1 MKAWLRI
8 AAVVAAILLPLSS
21 QCERTKNIL
30 VLYRENPRLPG
41 NIVAT
46 KAIQETIGQ
55 NLQYQVFDEYI
66 EETRLETDFQ
76 TLAER
81 IQQKYAGQ
89 PIDLIM
95 TVGPRPFTFMRQYG
109 EKLFP
114 SVPIVFSEVDL
125 RFYPATLPPNTTG
138 VSSSFDLSGTV
149 DLILRLQPDTREI
162 VYIGGA
168 SPAELM
174 LREEAER
181 EFRPY
186 ADRLSFAYLNDLP
199 LTTLLDRVSQ
209 VSNYSVLLYT
219 NFLRDASGHS
229 YLTASVCPSIV
240 ASSNVPV
247 YAIFDT
253 FMGCGVVGGSLSQVE
268 ASAQQAAE
276 LALRILHGENIARLP
291 VEPGPPNRVFVDWR
305 QLQKWEIPEH
315 RLPPGAVVM
324 YRDPSLWDTHKRA
337 ILAAAAVVL
346 LQSALIVLLVVQVQ
360 RRKRSERNVRQ
371 LTRRVINANEDERR
385 RIARELHDDIGQRL
399 SLAVV
404 QLDLFRGQAAAET
417 LKNRTDLDSSIENLS
432 SLVSDVHNLS
442 HRLHSSKLEH
452 IGLPAAIR
460 DLCQQIAQ
468 SYGLQIDFQR
478 DGARDRFA
486 HDISLCFYRVAQEA
500 LNNVVKH
507 SESSS
512 AQLTL
517 SERPGILRMQ
527 VQDSGV
533 GFKVASAAAGLGF
546 SAMQERLRSIG
557 GKLSVESEPGNG
569 AVLIAEAPVPGLPDF
584 QAR

>member
-1 MKAWLRI
+1 MKAWLRM

-21 QCERTKNIL
+21 LCQRTKNIL

-55 NLQYQVFDEYI
+55 NLQYQIFDEYI

-81 IQQKYAGQ
+81 IHQKYAGQ
-89 PIDLIM
+89 PLDLVM

-149 DLILRLQPDTREI
+149 DLILRLQPDTRE
-162 VYIGGA
+162 VFYVGGA

-174 LREEAER
+174 LRDEAER
-181 EFRPY
+181 EFKPY
-186 ADRLSFAYLNDLP
+186 AGRLSFTYLNDLP
-199 LTTLLDRVSQ
+199 FTTLLDRIGQ
-209 VSNYSVLLYT
+209 VSNHSVVLYT

-229 YLTASVCPSIV
+229 YLTSSVCPSIV
-240 ASSNVPV
+240 ASSNVAV

-253 FMGCGVVGGSLSQVE
+253 FMGCGIVGGRLSQVE
-268 ASAQQAAE
+268 ASAQQAAK
-276 LALRILHGENIARLP
+276 LALRILHGENIAHLP
-291 VEPGPPNRVFVDWR
+291 VEPAPPNRVSVDWR
-305 QLQKWEIPEH
+305 QLQRWDIPEK
-315 RLPPGAVVM
+315 RLPAGAVVM
-324 YRDPSLWDTHKRA
+324 YREPSLWDTHKRA

-346 LQSALIVLLVVQVQ
+346 LQSALIVLLVVQVR
-360 RRKRSERNVRQ
+360 RRKRSEQNVRQ

-404 QLDLFRGQAAAET
+404 QLDLFRSQVVGDAV
-417 LKNRTDLDSSIENLS
+417 KNRSDLDSSIQDLN
-432 SLVSDVHNLS
+432 SLVSDVHDLT
-442 HRLHSSKLEH
+442 HRLHSAQLEH
-452 IGLPAAIR
+452 ISLAAAIR
-460 DLCQQIAQ
+460 DLCQQLSH
-468 SYGLQIDFQR
+468 SYGLAIDFEGDATPGPIAQ
-478 DGARDRFA
+478 DV
-486 HDISLCFYRVAQEA
+486 SLCFYRVAQEA

-507 SESSS
+507 SQSNS
-512 AQLTL
+512 AQITL
-517 SERPGILRMQ
+517 SERPGVLRMQ

-533 GFKVASAAAGLGF
+533 GFKVADAAAGLGF
-546 SAMQERLRSIG
+546 SAMQERLGSIG
-557 GKLSVESEPGNG
+557 GKLSVESEPGRG
-569 AVLIAEAPVPGLPDF
+569 ALVIAEAPIPLPLIS
-584 QAR
+584 

>member
-1 MKAWLRI
+1 MKAWLRM
-8 AAVVAAILLPLSS
+8 AAIVAAILLPLSS

-55 NLQYQVFDEYI
+55 NLQYQIFDEYI

-95 TVGPRPFTFMRQYG
+95 TVGPRPFTFIRQYG
-109 EKLFP
+109 ERLFP
-114 SVPIVFSEVDL
+114 SVPTVFSEVDL

-149 DLILRLQPDTREI
+149 DLILQLQPDTRDI
-162 VYIGGA
+162 FYVGGA

-174 LREEAER
+174 LREEAQR
-181 EFRPY
+181 EFKPY
-186 ADRLSFAYLNDLP
+186 AGRLSFTYLNDLP
-199 LTTLLDRVSQ
+199 LPTLLDRIGQ
-209 VSNYSVLLYT
+209 VSNHSVVLYT
-219 NFLRDASGHS
+219 NFLRDASGHT

-268 ASAQQAAE
+268 ASAQQAAK

-305 QLQKWEIPEH
+305 QLQKWEISEH

-337 ILAAAAVVL
+337 IVAAAAVVL
-346 LQSALIVLLVVQVQ
+346 LQSALIVLLVAQVQ
-360 RRKRSERNVRQ
+360 RRKRSEKNVRK
-371 LTRRVINANEDERR
+371 LTRRAINANEEERR

-404 QLDLFRGQAAAET
+404 QLDLFRGQVAAET

-460 DLCQQIAQ
+460 DLCQQISQ

-478 DGARDRFA
+478 DGARDRFT

-507 SESSS
+507 SESNS

-533 GFKVASAAAGLGF
+533 GFKVATAATGLGF
-546 SAMQERLRSIG
+546 SAMQERLGSIG
-557 GKLSVESEPGNG
+557 GKLSVESEPGRG
-569 AVLIAEAPVPGLPDF
+569 ALLIAEAPVPALPDF
-584 QAR
+584 LAR

>member
-1 MKAWLRI
+1 M
-8 AAVVAAILLPLSS
+8 AAIVTAILLPLSS
-21 QCERTKNIL
+21 LCQRTKNIL

-55 NLQYQVFDEYI
+55 NLQYQIFDEYI
-66 EETRLETDFQ
+66 EETRLETDFE

-89 PIDLIM
+89 PIDLVM

-109 EKLFP
+109 ERLFP

-149 DLILRLQPDTREI
+149 DLILRLQPETREI

-174 LREEAER
+174 LRDEAER
-181 EFRPY
+181 EFKPY
-186 ADRLSFAYLNDLP
+186 ADRLSFTYLNDLP
-199 LTTLLDRVSQ
+199 LPTLLDRISQ

-253 FMGCGVVGGSLSQVE
+253 FMGCGIVGGSLSQVE
-268 ASAQQAAE
+268 AAAQQAAK
-276 LALRILHGENIARLP
+276 LALRILHGENIAHLP
-291 VEPGPPNRVFVDWR
+291 IESGPPNRVFVDWR
-305 QLQKWEIPEH
+305 QLQKWEIPES
-315 RLPPGAVVM
+315 RLPVGAVVT
-324 YRDPSLWDTHKRA
+324 YREPSLWDMHKRA
-337 ILAAAAVVL
+337 IVAAAAVVL
-346 LQSALIVLLVVQVQ
+346 LQSALILLLVVQVR
-360 RRKRSERNVRQ
+360 RRKHSEQNVRQ
-371 LTRRVINANEDERR
+371 LTRRVIDANEDERR

-404 QLDLFRGQAAAET
+404 QLDLFRGQVAGEG
-417 LKNRTDLDSSIENLS
+417 LKNHTDLDSSIENLS

-452 IGLPAAIR
+452 MGLTAAIR
-460 DLCQQIAQ
+460 DLCQQISQ
-468 SYGLQIDFQR
+468 SYGLEIDFQE
-478 DGARDRFA
+478 DGPRNHFA

-507 SESSS
+507 SESDR
-512 AQLTL
+512 AHLTL
-517 SERPGILRMQ
+517 SEMPGTLRMQ

-546 SAMQERLRSIG
+546 SAMQERLASIG
-557 GKLSVESEPGNG
+557 GKLSIESEPGRG
-569 AVLIAEAPVPGLPDF
+569 ALVIAEAPIPLAPIS
-584 QAR
+584 

>member
-1 MKAWLRI
+1 MKAWLRMAAI
-8 AAVVAAILLPLSS
+8 VAAVLLPLSS

-95 TVGPRPFTFMRQYG
+95 TVGPRPFTFIRQYG
-109 EKLFP
+109 ERLFP
-114 SVPIVFSEVDL
+114 SVPTVFSEVDL

-149 DLILRLQPDTREI
+149 DLILQLQPDTRDI
-162 VYIGGA
+162 FYVGGA

-174 LREEAER
+174 LREEAQR
-181 EFRPY
+181 EFKPY
-186 ADRLSFAYLNDLP
+186 AGRLSFTYLNDLP
-199 LTTLLDRVSQ
+199 LPTLLDRIGQ
-209 VSNYSVLLYT
+209 VSNHSVVLYS
-219 NFLRDASGHS
+219 NFLRDASGHT

-268 ASAQQAAE
+268 ASAQQAAK

-305 QLQKWEIPEH
+305 QLQKWEISEH

-324 YRDPSLWDTHKRA
+324 YRDPSLGIPTSGPSWPRPRSFYSNRLSSSSWWRRCSGANARKKTSESLPDELSTLMRRKGG
-337 ILAAAAVVL
+337 VL
-346 LQSALIVLLVVQVQ
+346 LANCMTTSASGCLSPWCSLICFAVKLLP
-360 RRKRSERNVRQ
+360 
-371 LTRRVINANEDERR
+371 
-385 RIARELHDDIGQRL
+385 RL
-399 SLAVV
+399 
-404 QLDLFRGQAAAET
+404 
-417 LKNRTDLDSSIENLS
+417 
-432 SLVSDVHNLS
+432 
-442 HRLHSSKLEH
+442 
-452 IGLPAAIR
+452 
-460 DLCQQIAQ
+460 
-468 SYGLQIDFQR
+468 
-478 DGARDRFA
+478 
-486 HDISLCFYRVAQEA
+486 
-500 LNNVVKH
+500 
-507 SESSS
+507 
-512 AQLTL
+512 
-517 SERPGILRMQ
+517 
-527 VQDSGV
+527 
-533 GFKVASAAAGLGF
+533 
-546 SAMQERLRSIG
+546 
-557 GKLSVESEPGNG
+557 
-569 AVLIAEAPVPGLPDF
+569 
-584 QAR
+584 

>member
-1 MKAWLRI
+1 MKSWLRV
-8 AAVVAAILLPLSS
+8 AAVVAAILLPSS
-21 QCERTKNIL
+21 SLCQRTKNIL

-41 NIVAT
+41 NIVAS
-46 KAIQETIGQ
+46 KAIQDTIGQ
-55 NLQYQVFDEYI
+55 NLQYQIFDEYI
-66 EETRLETDFQ
+66 EETRLETDFE

-89 PIDLIM
+89 PIDLVM

-114 SVPIVFSEVDL
+114 TVPIVFSEVDL

-162 VYIGGA
+162 FYIGGA

-174 LREEAER
+174 LRDEAKR
-181 EFRPY
+181 EFTAY
-186 ADRLSFAYLNDLP
+186 ADRLTFTYLNDLP
-199 LTTLLDRVSQ
+199 LTALLDRVGQ
-209 VSNYSVLLYT
+209 ASNHSVLLYT

-229 YLTASVCPSIV
+229 YLTASICPSVV

-253 FMGCGVVGGSLSQVE
+253 FMGCGIVGGRLSQVE
-268 ASAQQAAE
+268 ASAQQAAK
-276 LALRILHGENIARLP
+276 LALRILHGTNILQVP

-305 QLQKWEIPEH
+305 QLQKWNIPEN
-315 RLPPGAVVM
+315 RLPPGAVVL
-324 YRDPSLWDTHKRA
+324 YREPSLWDTHKWA
-337 ILAAAAVVL
+337 ILAAAALVL
-346 LQSALIVLLVVQVQ
+346 LESALIVLLVVQVR
-360 RRKRSERNVRQ
+360 RRKRSEQNVRQ
-371 LTRRVINANEDERR
+371 LTRRVIHANEDERR

-404 QLDLFRGQAAAET
+404 QLDLFRGQVEAQG
-417 LKNRTDLDSSIENLS
+417 LRNRTDLDNSIENLG
-432 SLVSDVHNLS
+432 SLASDVHNLS

-452 IGLPAAIR
+452 IGLTAAIR
-460 DLCQQIAQ
+460 DLCQQISQ
-468 SYGLQIDFQR
+468 SYGLEIDFR
-478 DGARDRFA
+478 GDGTQDRFT

-507 SESSS
+507 SGSNR
-512 AQLTL
+512 AQLSL
-517 SERPGILRMQ
+517 SERPGFLQME

-533 GFKVASAAAGLGF
+533 GFKVGNAMAGLGF
-546 SAMQERLRSIG
+546 STMQERLGSIG
-557 GKLSVESEPGNG
+557 GKLSVESEPGRG
-569 AVLIAEAPVPGLPDF
+569 AVLIAEAPIPLP
-584 QAR
+584 RNH

>member
-1 MKAWLRI
+1 MKARLR
-8 AAVVAAILLPLSS
+8 VAAIVVVILLPLSS
-21 QCERTKNIL
+21 LCQRTKNIL

-41 NIVAT
+41 NMVAT

-55 NLQYQVFDEYI
+55 NLQYQIFDEYI

-76 TLAER
+76 TLEER
-81 IQQKYAGQ
+81 IQRKYAGQ
-89 PIDLIM
+89 PIDLVM

-125 RFYPATLPPNTTG
+125 RFYPAALPPNTTG

-149 DLILRLQPDTREI
+149 DLILKLQPQTREI
-162 VYIGGA
+162 FYIGGA

-174 LREEAER
+174 LRDEAER
-181 EFRPY
+181 EFKPY
-186 ADRLSFAYLNDLP
+186 ADRLSFTYLNDLP
-199 LTTLLDRVSQ
+199 LSTLLDRVSQ

-229 YLTASVCPSIV
+229 YLTASVCPLIV

-253 FMGCGVVGGSLSQVE
+253 FMGCGTVGGSLSQVE
-268 ASAQQAAE
+268 ASAQQAAK
-276 LALRILHGENIARLP
+276 LALRILHGENIAHLP
-291 VEPGPPNRVFVDWR
+291 VESGPPNRVFVDWR
-305 QLQKWEIPEH
+305 QMQRWEIPENS
-315 RLPPGAVVM
+315 LPAGAVVM
-324 YRDPSLWDTHKRA
+324 YREPSLWDTHKRA

-346 LQSALIVLLVVQVQ
+346 LQSALIVLLVVQVR
-360 RRKRSERNVRQ
+360 RRKRSEQNVRQ
-371 LTRRVINANEDERR
+371 LTRRVINANEDESR

-404 QLDLFRGQAAAET
+404 QLDLFRGQLAAEAP
-417 LKNRTDLDSSIENLS
+417 KNRNDLDSSIENLG

-442 HRLHSSKLEH
+442 HRLHSSQLEH
-452 IGLPAAIR
+452 IGLTAAIR
-460 DLCQQIAQ
+460 DLCRQISQ
-468 SYGLQIDFQR
+468 SYGLEIDFQG
-478 DGARDRFA
+478 DGARDRFTR
-486 HDISLCFYRVAQEA
+486 DISLCFYRVAQEA

-507 SESSS
+507 SESHR

-517 SERPGILRMQ
+517 SETPGILRMQ
-527 VQDSGV
+527 VQDSGI
-533 GFKVASAAAGLGF
+533 GFKVANVAAGLGF
-546 SAMQERLRSIG
+546 SAMQERMGSIG
-557 GKLSVESEPGNG
+557 GSLSVESEPGRG
-569 AVLIAEAPVPGLPDF
+569 ALVIAKAPIPLHPIS
-584 QAR
+584 

>member
-1 MKAWLRI
+1 MKAWFRV
-8 AAVVAAILLPLSS
+8 AAVIAAILLPLNSLC
-21 QCERTKNIL
+21 QRTKNIL

-41 NIVAT
+41 NVVAS
-46 KAIQETIGQ
+46 KAIQDTIGQ
-55 NLQYQVFDEYI
+55 NLQYQIFDEYI
-66 EETRLETDFQ
+66 EETRLETDFE

-81 IQQKYAGQ
+81 VQQKYAGQ
-89 PIDLIM
+89 PIDLVM
-95 TVGPRPFTFMRQYG
+95 TVGPRPFTFMRQYA

-162 VYIGGA
+162 LYIGGA
-168 SPAELM
+168 SPAELL
-174 LREEAER
+174 LRDEAKR

-186 ADRLSFAYLNDLP
+186 ASRLSFTYLNDLP
-199 LTTLLDRVSQ
+199 LTALLDRVGQ
-209 VSNYSVLLYT
+209 VSNHSVLLYS

-229 YLTASVCPSIV
+229 YLTASICPSVV

-253 FMGCGVVGGSLSQVE
+253 FMGCGIVGGSLSQVE
-268 ASAQQAAE
+268 ASAQQAAK
-276 LALRILHGENIARLP
+276 LALRILHGANILHLP

-305 QLQKWEIPEH
+305 QLQKWNIPEN
-315 RLPPGAVVM
+315 RLLPGAVVL
-324 YRDPSLWDTHKRA
+324 YREPSLWDTHRRV
-337 ILAAAAVVL
+337 ILAAAALVL
-346 LQSALIVLLVVQVQ
+346 LQSALIILLVVQVR
-360 RRKRSERNVRQ
+360 RRKRSEQNVRQ
-371 LTRRVINANEDERR
+371 LTRRVIHANEDERR

-404 QLDLFRGQAAAET
+404 QLDLFRGQVEAQE
-417 LKNRTDLDSSIENLS
+417 LKNRTDLDNSIENLG
-432 SLVSDVHNLS
+432 SLASDVHNLS

-452 IGLPAAIR
+452 IGLTAAIR
-460 DLCQQIAQ
+460 DLCQQISQ
-468 SYGLQIDFQR
+468 SYGLEIDFR
-478 DGARDRFA
+478 GDGAQDRFT

-507 SESSS
+507 SGSNR

-517 SERPGILRMQ
+517 SERPGILRME

-533 GFKVASAAAGLGF
+533 GFKVGNAVAGLGF
-546 SAMQERLRSIG
+546 STMQERLGSIG
-557 GKLSVESEPGNG
+557 GKLSVESEPGRG
-569 AVLIAEAPVPGLPDF
+569 ALLIAEAQIPAPRIP
-584 QAR
+584 

>member
-1 MKAWLRI
+1 M
-8 AAVVAAILLPLSS
+8 AAFVGAILLPLSS
-21 QCERTKNIL
+21 LCERTKNIL

-55 NLQYQVFDEYI
+55 NLQYQIFDEYI

-109 EKLFP
+109 QKLFP
-114 SVPIVFSEVDL
+114 SVPMVFSEVDL

-162 VYIGGA
+162 AYIGGA

-174 LREEAER
+174 LRDEAKR
-181 EFRPY
+181 EFKPY
-186 ADRLSFAYLNDLP
+186 ENKLFFTYLNDLP
-199 LTTLLDRVSQ
+199 LTTLLDRVGQ
-209 VSNYSVLLYT
+209 VSSHSVVLYT
-219 NFLRDASGHS
+219 NFLRDASGQS

-247 YAIFDT
+247 YVIFDT
-253 FMGCGVVGGSLSQVE
+253 FIGCGVVGGSLSQVE
-268 ASAQQAAE
+268 ASAQQAAK
-276 LALRILHGENIARLP
+276 LALRILHGENIAHLP
-291 VEPGPPNRVFVDWR
+291 VEPGPPNRVFIDWR
-305 QLQKWEIPEH
+305 QLQKWEIPENL
-315 RLPPGAVVM
+315 LPSGAVVM
-324 YRDPSLWDTHKRA
+324 YREPSLWDTHKRA

-346 LQSALIVLLVVQVQ
+346 LQSALIVLLVIQVR
-360 RRKRSERNVRQ
+360 RRKHSEQNVRQ
-371 LTRRVINANEDERR
+371 LTRRVINAHEEESRR
-385 RIARELHDDIGQRL
+385 LARELHDDIGQRL

-404 QLDLFRGQAAAET
+404 QLDLFRGQVAAEA
-417 LKNRTDLDSSIENLS
+417 LMNRTDLDSSIENLS

-452 IGLPAAIR
+452 VGLTAAIK
-460 DLCQQIAQ
+460 DLCQQISQ
-468 SYGLQIDFQR
+468 SYGLEIDFQG
-478 DGARDRFA
+478 DGVRARFT
-486 HDISLCFYRVAQEA
+486 HDISLCFYGSR
-500 LNNVVKH
+500 KRH
-507 SESSS
+507 
-512 AQLTL
+512 
-517 SERPGILRMQ
+517 
-527 VQDSGV
+527 
-533 GFKVASAAAGLGF
+533 
-546 SAMQERLRSIG
+546 
-557 GKLSVESEPGNG
+557 
-569 AVLIAEAPVPGLPDF
+569 
-584 QAR
+584 

>member
-1 MKAWLRI
+1 MKAWLRV
-8 AAVVAAILLPLSS
+8 AAIVAAILLPLSS
-21 QCERTKNIL
+21 QCQRTKNIL

-55 NLQYQVFDEYI
+55 NLQYQIFDEYI

-81 IQQKYAGQ
+81 IRQKYAGH

-95 TVGPRPFTFMRQYG
+95 TVGPRPFTFIRQYG

-138 VSSSFDLSGTV
+138 VNSSFDLSGTV

-162 VYIGGA
+162 FYIGGA

-174 LREEAER
+174 LRDEAKR
-181 EFRPY
+181 EFKPY
-186 ADRLSFAYLNDLP
+186 ADRLSFTYLNDLP
-199 LTTLLDRVSQ
+199 LVTLLDRASQ
-209 VSNYSVLLYT
+209 VSNHSVLLYT
-219 NFLRDASGHS
+219 NFLRDASGQS
-229 YLTASVCPSIV
+229 YLTSSVCPSIV
-240 ASSNVPV
+240 ASSHVPV

-268 ASAQQAAE
+268 ASAQQAAR
-276 LALRILHGENIARLP
+276 LALRILHGANISHLP

-305 QLQKWEIPEH
+305 QLQKWEIPENT
-315 RLPPGAVVM
+315 LPAAAVVM
-324 YRDPSLWDTHKRA
+324 YREPSLWDTHKRA

-346 LQSALIVLLVVQVQ
+346 LQSALIVLLVAQMQ
-360 RRKRSERNVRQ
+360 RRKRSEQIVRQ
-371 LTRRVINANEDERR
+371 LTRRVINASEDERR

-404 QLDLFRGQAAAET
+404 QLDLFRGQAAAEA
-417 LKNRTDLDSSIENLS
+417 LRNRTDLDSSIENLS
-432 SLVSDVHNLS
+432 SLVSDVHDLS

-452 IGLPAAIR
+452 IGLTASIR
-460 DLCQQIAQ
+460 DLCRQISQ
-468 SYGLQIDFQR
+468 SYGLEIDFYG
-478 DGARDRFA
+478 DGVRERFT

-500 LNNVVKH
+500 LNNVVRH
-507 SESSS
+507 SESNR

-533 GFKVASAAAGLGF
+533 GFKVANASAGLGF
-546 SAMQERLRSIG
+546 SAMQERLGSIG
-557 GKLSVESEPGNG
+557 GRLSVESEPGRG
-569 AVLIAEAPVPGLPDF
+569 ALVIAEAPIPPT
-584 QAR
+584 RTS